1 MMKRLHHLWLWVS
14 IVCMSMQALHASAQD
29 ALPEYTVKAGFLYN
43 FIMLTDW
50 PSQHVGPTL
59 EVCVSGSQD
68 LLHALDSLSGKV
80 VNNRRISIHMLGV
93 ANEVKDCHVLFLA
106 ESERMADAKILRGI
120 AGQPILTI
128 TDDEAIARSGA
139 MIFLR
144 PERQRLVFEINVG
157 AAKNANL
164 NISSRLLRLARGGA
178 SE

>member
-1 MMKRLHHLWLWVS
+1 MMKLRHLLLWVS
-14 IVCMSMQALHASAQD
+14 IVCMGLPALQASAED

-43 FIMLTDW
+43 FVMLTDW
-50 PSQHVGPTL
+50 PSQHIGSTL
-59 EVCVSGSQD
+59 EVCVSGSHD
-68 LLHALDSLSGKV
+68 LLQALDSLRGKI
-80 VNNRRISIHMLGV
+80 VNNRRIAVRMLGI
-93 ANEVKDCHVLFLA
+93 AEEVKDCHVLFLA

-120 AGQPILTI
+120 SGQPILTI
-128 TDDEAIARSGA
+128 TDDEAIARNGA